1 MAAIFRDAPAGQ
13 ISRLFLGPRVFP
25 YADENKAFVLP
36 YAKTNTLED
45 NKPLTDDPEKATA
58 DERAAAGSQ
67 ASSQS
72 DSKDEVVEWYG
83 ADDPDNPQNWSTFKK
98 TFTFFQICLLTFS
111 GQYCWFSAWVPSI
124 GLRVSPAAVYSGS
137 AIITPAQTTFVEIYG
152 ISAQTSSLVL
162 SMYVLG
168 YVSRIPTTPRERS
181 C

>member
-13 ISRLFLGPRVFP
+13 ISRLILGPRAFS

-36 YAKTNTLED
+36 YAKATKVENELH
-45 NKPLTDDPEKATA
+45 TDDPEKATA
-58 DERAAAGSQ
+58 GERAASRSQ
-67 ASSQS
+67 TSSQS
-72 DSKDEVVEWYG
+72 DSNDELVEWYG
-83 ADDPDNPQNWSTFKK
+83 ADDPDNPQNWSTLKK

-111 GQYCWFSAWVPSI
+111 GQCYIFVWVPSI
-124 GLRVSPAAVYSGS
+124 SLRISHGEVYSGS

-152 ISAQTSSLVL
+152 ISAQASSLVL

-168 YVSRIPTTPRERS
+168 YVSRILATRRERS